1 MFGAGRRAAEGS
13 VFIPSQARLKPRY
26 LRSKI
31 IPNTMNG
38 IDTASTTP
46 LSRAIPSRRIPVHD
60 PSQMP
65 MDYSTTPGG
74 TIYSTTPGGIEAYFL
89 SFLNALQTL

>member
-1 MFGAGRRAAEGS
+1 MVGLLEGEHHKAV
-13 VFIPSQARLKPRY
+13 VFIPSQAGLKPRY
-26 LRSKI
+26 LRSKTNPYI
-31 IPNTMNG
+31 MNG
-38 IDTASTTP
+38 IDTAPTTP

-74 TIYSTTPGGIEAYFL
+74 TIYSTTPGGI
-89 SFLNALQTL
+89 